1 MQPALAIVYTYSH
14 LVGGTGSERE
24 CGDSAAL
31 AFEEMAAH
39 HCCKAHYA
47 AGDIRSCS
55 WATMSR
61 ETSRT
66 LDSQRC

>member
-1 MQPALAIVYTYSH
+1 MQPALATAYTYSH

-24 CGDSAAL
+24 CGDSDAL

-47 AGDIRSCS
+47 TGDIQSYS
-55 WATMSR
+55 
-61 ETSRT
+61 
-66 LDSQRC
+66 